1 LDAKEVGEHHG
12 RFVTRLDDRTVGY
25 RWSAWRDDQKD
36 RRLLD
41 GQGLQDSKAPE
52 QGPRGAAVKN
62 ASTDDRLDTII
73 ELLKLSVALQLA
85 QSGVK
90 QTVIAKHIHVA
101 TAKVGTM
108 LQGVRRPGH

>member
-1 LDAKEVGEHHG
+1 
-12 RFVTRLDDRTVGY
+12 
-25 RWSAWRDDQKD
+25 
-36 RRLLD
+36 
-41 GQGLQDSKAPE
+41 
-52 QGPRGAAVKN
+52 VKN

-108 LQGVRRPGH
+108 LQGVRRPGGLSATNARSEYEETE